1 MKRDTEVKF
10 NEYRLAGV
18 KEYYILD
25 AKSRDRTAF
34 YRLAPAGGY
43 KSIAAEGDKVDTMIV
58 SSEQISQ
65 YHEQGYCVLEDVL
78 SPAQLDDLRS
88 ECGRFI
94 ELMHEEMD
102 RQGTDTLGISHRNR
116 RYFVA
121 KHSEKSEKITHFLFS
136 DLMAEVTQALLGENV
151 FLFHEQYVVKAAEV
165 GMKFS
170 WHQDSGYVNFNN
182 GAPHKPYLS
191 CWIPLDDVTV
201 DNGTV
206 YILPFDRAGTREIIP
221 HLEEEGS
228 NDKVG
233 YFGDDPGDPVE
244 VPAGSIVAF
253 TSYTFHRSGPN
264 TTDRMRRV
272 YLAQYSAEPIR
283 KETGEI
289 WGWAKPFVQNGVVVA
304 VQTA

>member
-1 MKRDTEVKF
+1 M
-10 NEYRLAGV
+10 L
-18 KEYYILD
+18 
-25 AKSRDRTAF
+25 
-34 YRLAPAGGY
+34 
-43 KSIAAEGDKVDTMIV
+43 V
-58 SSEQISQ
+58 SPQQIQQ
-65 YHEQGYCVLEDVL
+65 YHQQGYCVLEDVI
-78 SPAQLDDLRS
+78 PAHFLEDLRA

-94 ELMHEEMD
+94 DIMHAEMD
-102 RQGTDTLGISHRNR
+102 RRGTDTLGISHRNS

-121 KHSEKSEKITHFLFS
+121 KHSEKSDKITGFLFS
-136 DLMAEVTQALLGENV
+136 DLMADVTGALLGENV

-170 WHQDSGYVNFNN
+170 WHQDSGYVHYNN

-201 DNGTV
+201 ENGTV

-233 YFGDDPGDPVE
+233 YFGNDPGDPVE
-244 VPAGSIVAF
+244 VSAGSIVAF

-264 TTDRMRRV
+264 TTNKMRRV
-272 YLAQYSAEPIR
+272 YLAQYSSEPILN
-283 KETGEI
+283 EAGDV
-289 WGWAKPFVQNGVVVA
+289 WGWAKPFVRNGVNVA
-304 VQTA
+304 ARSGSAVR